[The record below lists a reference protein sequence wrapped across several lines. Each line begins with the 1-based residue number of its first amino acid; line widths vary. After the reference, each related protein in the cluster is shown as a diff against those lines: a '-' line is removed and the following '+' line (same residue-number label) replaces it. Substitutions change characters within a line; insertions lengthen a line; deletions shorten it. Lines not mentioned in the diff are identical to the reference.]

1 MFSLPKLLLEATASL
16 PVASR
21 VASERHGEF
30 TRALTIEDVLSISP
44 PPAASLEGA
53 AAIAHLAHS
62 NRSLCFLKMGRH
74 ADALRAAEQATLIL
88 RSQHKEIA

>member
-1 MFSLPKLLLEATASL
+1 MASKGL
-16 PVASR
+16 SALR
-21 VASERHGEF
+21 RYGEF
-30 TRALTIEDVLSISP
+30 TRALTIEDLLSISP

-74 ADALRAAEQATLIL
+74 ADALGAAEQATLIL
-88 RSQHKEIA
+88 KSQHKEIA